1 MNVFRNLDKVG
12 DNSRHNN
19 VFYLLYICRRNRKS
33 DTPFF
38 IQKTITTMSHL
49 KDQLTR
55 EIAGIILRYVRN
67 EKGRLSEISRDS
79 RINRR
84 EFTIRGLAKMKLHRL
99 LRILYDLCLELP
111 YAEYMKM
118 MDEIRQTISDYTDE
132 YDYALLDEW

>member
-1 MNVFRNLDKVG
+1 M
-12 DNSRHNN
+12 
-19 VFYLLYICRRNRKS
+19 S
-33 DTPFF
+33 DTPHLF
-38 IQKTITTMSHL
+38 IQKSIKTISHL

-55 EIAGIILRYVRN
+55 DIAGIILRYVRN

-118 MDEIRQTISDYTDE
+118 MDEIRQTISDYANE
-132 YDYALLDEW
+132 YDYTLLDEW